1 LERALRPAA
10 RALVLAAALAVGAC
24 HGDGGRQPPTTAP
37 PTLSPEQAA
46 AARRTIE
53 RWLECDECVDGELE
67 AVLRL
72 GPTAVP
78 TLVATLR
85 AGVSPA
91 RRAELDRELRVRH
104 AELAA
109 RAQGR
114 TALDVETFVREQ
126 LAIQQARYQVRSAQ
140 ALARIGG
147 AEAKQALD
155 DALARPL
162 EPRAERAVR
171 DARAALD

>member
-1 LERALRPAA
+1 VRRLVAA
-10 RALVLAAALAVGAC
+10 WLLAAAVPVLVAC
-24 HGDGGRQPPTTAP
+24 PGDRGRQPPTATAAAL
-37 PTLSPEQAA
+37 TPEEAA

-53 RWLECDECVDGELE
+53 RWLECDECLDGELD

-72 GPTAVP
+72 GPIAVP

-85 AGVSPA
+85 DGLSPA
-91 RRAELDRELRVRH
+91 TRASLELDLRARH

-109 RAQGR
+109 RAKGR
-114 TALDVETFVREQ
+114 PPLAVETFVREQ

-147 AEAKQALD
+147 PDAKRALD

-162 EPRAERAVR
+162 APGAEPAVR
-171 DARAALD
+171 EARDALH